1 MKSTEKEKK
10 KKMAKIKVVILL
22 LAFTAIAVTSCQ
34 EKIKTTRGIV
44 RNVSDTTTVVKVDKY
59 DIVFDTKQA
68 RFDNGAIMQEDSVT
82 VHYIGDLRDKKAKAL
97 LVRLM
102 PKKGTVVEAVYDPS
116 KELIVSDEPMSEEQ
130 IKRLEKYA
138 KSK

>member
-1 MKSTEKEKK
+1 MKKY
-10 KKMAKIKVVILL
+10 IVC
-22 LAFTAIAVTSCQ
+22 LAAVATMMSVTSCQ
-34 EKIKTTRGIV
+34 EKIKTTKGQVKRM
-44 RNVSDTTTVVKVDKY
+44 SDTTAVVTIDKY

-82 VHYIGDLRDKKAKAL
+82 VHYIGDLRDKRAKAL
-97 LVRLM
+97 IVRLM

-130 IKRLEKYA
+130 IKSLEKYA

>member
-1 MKSTEKEKK
+1 
-10 KKMAKIKVVILL
+10 MAKSKVVILL